1 MDSNNNSANMKLEP
15 GMMCL
20 VIGYTTQPDNLGKIV
35 TLERKVRG
43 TDSDGTP
50 VELWEFSGDNLS
62 WNTRKNTGEIVE
74 KGVGSVSWS
83 LPEHLMPI
91 RPEEDPLEITDV
103 IIKEGESLM
112 KDILILA
119 LSVLALLYI
128 GAYTFST

>member
-1 MDSNNNSANMKLEP
+1 
-15 GMMCL
+15 MMCL
-20 VIGYTTQPDNLGKIV
+20 VIGCYHPEFSAIIGTTV
-35 TLERKVRG
+35 TLIESLIVDDLEMWRC
-43 TDSDGTP
+43 
-50 VELWEFSGDNLS
+50 EEFIGHEPDYIQS
-62 WNTRKNTGEIVE
+62 RF
-74 KGVGSVSWS
+74 
-83 LPEHLMPI
+83 LMPI